1 MVPPEHKVVFA
12 EAIGAAGVGLMVTD
26 TVPIGPAQPP
36 TVAFTEYN
44 PPAKVVVPAILGFW
58 VVDVK
63 LFGPVQLYVAPAMV
77 EALKLKV

>member
-44 PPAKVVVPAILGFW
+44 PPAKVVVPAILGF
-58 VVDVK
+58 
-63 LFGPVQLYVAPAMV
+63 
-77 EALKLKV
+77 